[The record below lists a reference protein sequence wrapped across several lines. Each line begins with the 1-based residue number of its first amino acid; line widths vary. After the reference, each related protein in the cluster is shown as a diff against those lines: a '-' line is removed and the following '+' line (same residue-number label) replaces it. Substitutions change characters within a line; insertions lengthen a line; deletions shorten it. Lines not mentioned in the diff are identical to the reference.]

1 MLRIYYGLG
10 EGKTS
15 TAFGLVCRA
24 AGHGKRAC
32 VLQFMQGFPSGEYQ
46 AATKLLPG
54 QVDVLLLGRPVALER
69 FPASREESLEVYRE
83 HFVRGRD
90 PSSTD
95 RDLVRD
101 GIKKARELLGE
112 GSHDLVV
119 LDEVLTALEFKIIG
133 VPEILDL
140 VRINMAELVLTGR
153 AIAPEL
159 LEAADYATEYGYVK
173 HPFEQGV
180 LAREAYDY

>member
-1 MLRIYYGLG
+1 MLRVYYGFG

-15 TAFGLVCRA
+15 AAFGLVCRA

-46 AATKLLPG
+46 AATKLLPE
-54 QVDVLLLGRPVALER
+54 QVDAFLLGRPWPLER

-90 PSSTD
+90 PSPTD

-101 GIKKARELLGE
+101 GLKKARELLIE
-112 GSHDLVV
+112 GIYDLVV
-119 LDEVLTALEFKIIG
+119 LDEVLTALEFKMVG

-140 VRINMAELVLTGR
+140 VRINKAELVMTGR

-159 LEAADYATEYGYVK
+159 LEASDYATKYDYVK

-180 LAREAYDY
+180 LAREGYDY